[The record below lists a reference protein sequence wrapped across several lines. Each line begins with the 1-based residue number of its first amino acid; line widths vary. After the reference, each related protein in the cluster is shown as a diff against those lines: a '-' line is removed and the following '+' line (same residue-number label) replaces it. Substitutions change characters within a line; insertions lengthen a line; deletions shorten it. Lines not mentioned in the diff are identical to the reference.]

1 MEILVNPPTVK
12 GPAEW
17 FTGDVWFDVV
27 AAPPAPSRLRVN
39 VVRFAPGSC
48 TFWHRHGSGQMLRVT
63 EGTARV
69 GARDGTVIEVHPGE
83 SLWTPPG
90 EWHWHGAGPESFMTH
105 LAMWESG
112 DGLAPDAEWAERVSE
127 EQYRGARSDDRPG
140 GGASP
145 ERETS
150 R

>member
-1 MEILVNPPTVK
+1 
-12 GPAEW
+12 
-17 FTGDVWFDVV
+17 
-27 AAPPAPSRLRVN
+27 
-39 VVRFAPGSC
+39 
-48 TFWHRHGSGQMLRVT
+48 MLRVT